1 MPGVNPQKTL
11 HILSRT
17 PLPSEN
23 KYAILPAKPVAPATT
38 RILYSGCCSGT
49 GRAYKLKVQV
59 LTISPAANRELLEE
73 CQSLKEYMLLME
85 QVRKYAAFLELNE
98 AVDRAVNKCIQ
109 MGSFQTFSQHLLL
122 LDDHFCV
129 VGDQFQKLVDIL

>member
-1 MPGVNPQKTL
+1 MIP
-11 HILSRT
+11 
-17 PLPSEN
+17 
-23 KYAILPAKPVAPATT
+23 APATMAQQSQRPAAT
-38 RILYSGCCSGT
+38 IRIPYSGCCSGT

-59 LTISPAANRELLEE
+59 LKIAPEANRELLEE

-129 VGDQFQKLVDIL
+129 AGGQFQKLVDIL